1 MSYTVMQDYC
11 VLILSAARCAKHEI
25 ASVCIR
31 EFIPNTH
38 ACLHDLV
45 CFTASVKLSVKE
57 IIKNKLWLI
66 TLFQIFVYWVWCLT
80 VLFGVSF
87 TPRFVELICQ
97 VFLHC
102 HMLGRSCSGLC
113 HCSKTQCVKIKIKT
127 SKMPTFLSFSVF
139 HEHLHYNDPNHKHN
153 TCCCSSHTYTNSNS
167 CIMFVLTETCY

>member
-1 MSYTVMQDYC
+1 MF
-11 VLILSAARCAKHEI
+11 LILSAARCAKHEI

-57 IIKNKLWLI
+57 IIKKQTVADYIISNLG
-66 TLFQIFVYWVWCLT
+66 VWCLT
-80 VLFGVSF
+80 VLFGMSF

-102 HMLGRSCSGLC
+102 HMFGRSCSGLC
-113 HCSKTQCVKIKIKT
+113 HCSKTQCVKKKLK
-127 SKMPTFLSFSVF
+127 SQRCLPFFLS
-139 HEHLHYNDPNHKHN
+139 LN
-153 TCCCSSHTYTNSNS
+153 TFTTMIPITNIIHVVAAPIHTPTP
-167 CIMFVLTETCY
+167 IPVLCLY